1 LRQRISELPS
11 ELEAMVQYLIRKIT
25 GISDQG
31 LKGMVMEVLSTLKGH
46 DWPGNVRELEQSIRQ
61 ILMSQ
66 HYTPW
71 KEPDDSIDKVDE
83 FARKMKNGSLTA
95 SELASGYARYL
106 YDLNGNYE
114 TVSKIMNVD
123 RRTVKKYLNR
133 S

>member
-1 LRQRISELPS
+1 
-11 ELEAMVQYLIRKIT
+11 MVQYLIRKIT

-31 LKGMVMEVLSTLKGH
+31 LKGMVMEVLPTLKGH

-83 FARKMKNGSLTA
+83 FARKIKNGSLTA
-95 SELASGYARYL
+95 SR
-106 YDLNGNYE
+106 
-114 TVSKIMNVD
+114 VSERLCQAFI
-123 RRTVKKYLNR
+123 RFEWQL
-133 S
+133 

>member
-1 LRQRISELPS
+1 
-11 ELEAMVQYLIRKIT
+11 M
-25 GISDQG
+25 SDQG